1 MEPHVSY
8 WAYLTP
14 RAQPESKANMLPR
27 VSSVS
32 NPFAVILSGVTP
44 GSLVQLTGG
53 TDAGTAAGMNLCCA
67 SLDSN

>member
-1 MEPHVSY
+1 
-8 WAYLTP
+8 
-14 RAQPESKANMLPR
+14 MLPR

-44 GSLVQLTGG
+44 GSPVQLTGG